1 MPESYDYAEPT
12 RLLSRIRLS
21 SYATSLATQTDAQ
34 ILGAYCWNLA
44 IVGAFYPLI
53 QVVEVALRNALHHV
67 TSAKYQGENGEYWFS
82 LVPNRLDTDDNGQPM
97 IAEQVRKFND
107 CIKSAK
113 KSARRNLENKG
124 IANPIPTV
132 DQVISQCDFATWEY
146 LMDKHFYDGSDKRYL
161 WPHELTRVFRKLPR
175 VQETKNPM
183 FHQRDAVRRRIEE
196 VRSFRNRISH
206 NEPAW
211 RVGSVRNKQDVIEQL
226 TEKLINIMELLFW
239 ISPKFKKYVMD
250 VGIESRIRQILCMKE
265 LERYMHSYERYEVTD
280 LYKISALLTETNM
293 NNHRCYFQVNGI
305 PGILSPSNSSLLQ

>member
-1 MPESYDYAEPT
+1 MPETYDYAEPI

-21 SYATSLATQTDAQ
+21 SYTTSLSTQTDAQ
-34 ILGAYCWNLA
+34 LLGAYCWNLA

-53 QVVEVALRNALHHV
+53 QLVEVALRNALHHV
-67 TSAKYQGENGEYWFS
+67 TSAKYQGANGEYWFN
-82 LVPNRLDTDDNGQPM
+82 LVPNRQDTDENGQP
-97 IAEQVRKFND
+97 ITAEQVRKFND
-107 CIKSAK
+107 SIKTAK
-113 KSARRNLENKG
+113 KSVRRNLENKG

-146 LMDKHFYDGSDKRYL
+146 LLDKHFYDGSDKRFL

-175 VQETKNPM
+175 VHETKNPM
-183 FHQRDAVRRRIEE
+183 FHQRDAIRRRIEE

-211 RVGSVRNKQDVIEQL
+211 MVGSVHNKQGVIEQL
-226 TEKLINIMELLFW
+226 IDKLNSIMELLFW

-265 LERYMHSYERYEVTD
+265 LERYMHSYERYEVAD
-280 LYKISALLTETNM
+280 LDKISALLAES
-293 NNHRCYFQVNGI
+293 NNKNRRCYFQLKGI
-305 PGILSPSNSSLLQ
+305 PGILSPSNSYQLQ